1 MAAVRKDS
9 DGRILRKGEYV
20 RSSDGRIAYD
30 YTDPLGRRRT
40 IYGRDLIKLR
50 EKEDEIKRD
59 QLDGLDVYVRGQAT
73 LNTAYDRYIST
84 KVNLRGS
91 TIKGYAYSYEHYV
104 RNTFGNKKLADIKY
118 SDVLQFYLYLLK
130 ECNLALGTLDSI
142 HCVIHPTLQLAVRDD
157 IIRKNPSDGVIAEI
171 SKSSGKNKGIRH
183 ALTKDEQT
191 AFMTYVSDH
200 PIYNE
205 WWPLLVVLLG
215 TGMRIGECL
224 GLTWDDVNLDTNLIS
239 VNHSIAYYKHP
250 DTGVSG
256 LWIHKPKTESGI
268 RHIPMLE
275 VVKIALQMIK
285 DKQEEQ
291 DITSPVLEGMTGFL
305 FLNRFGNVMS
315 PQSVNRAI
323 KRIIASYNHEE
334 ELDAKCEK
342 REPLMLPDFSCHH
355 LRHTFATRLCN
366 SCTNQKV
373 IQYVMGHKC
382 VTTTFDIYAEA
393 TEDKNKEVFELL
405 SDQLQGMF

>member
-1 MAAVRKDS
+1 M
-9 DGRILRKGEYV
+9 
-20 RSSDGRIAYD
+20 
-30 YTDPLGRRRT
+30 
-40 IYGRDLIKLR
+40 
-50 EKEDEIKRD
+50 
-59 QLDGLDVYVRGQAT
+59 
-73 LNTAYDRYIST
+73 
-84 KVNLRGS
+84 
-91 TIKGYAYSYEHYV
+91 
-104 RNTFGNKKLADIKY
+104 
-118 SDVLQFYLYLLK
+118 
-130 ECNLALGTLDSI
+130 
-142 HCVIHPTLQLAVRDD
+142 QLAVRDD

-171 SKSSGKNKGIRH
+171 SKSSGKNK
-183 ALTKDEQT
+183 
-191 AFMTYVSDH
+191 
-200 PIYNE
+200 
-205 WWPLLVVLLG
+205 
-215 TGMRIGECL
+215 
-224 GLTWDDVNLDTNLIS
+224 
-239 VNHSIAYYKHP
+239 
-250 DTGVSG
+250 
-256 LWIHKPKTESGI
+256 GI